1 MSSVCVTLLRR
12 KKKSGGIQLEYQLMV
27 ITLVLDLFLKLLSQ
41 MTVAFQAVW
50 MRAQVRKLNF
60 MTMQNEDFMI
70 IFH

>member
-1 MSSVCVTLLRR
+1 
-12 KKKSGGIQLEYQLMV
+12 
-27 ITLVLDLFLKLLSQ
+27 